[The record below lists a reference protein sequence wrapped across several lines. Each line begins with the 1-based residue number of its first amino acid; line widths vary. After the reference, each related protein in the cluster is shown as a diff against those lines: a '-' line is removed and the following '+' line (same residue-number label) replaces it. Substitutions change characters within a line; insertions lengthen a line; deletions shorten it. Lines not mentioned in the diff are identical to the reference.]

1 MTDFAHNVRRLLARQ
16 GLSVAELIDRAGL
29 DERTVKNILN
39 GTNSKPHARTL
50 HQLALGLD
58 VQADE
63 LFQNPALLAR
73 RSFDRESNP
82 LVDEVIEARPELFD
96 HWTAADFDELSSRF
110 GAGGALTFDGALSAV
125 EQMNARRELMRKVAL
140 VMESDQRDVLRGIV
154 DVLYRQVV
162 IEPPPRAPASA
173 LLRSAS

>member
-1 MTDFAHNVRRLLARQ
+1 MARQ
-16 GLSVAELIDRAGL
+16 GLSVADVIDRSGL
-29 DERTVKNILN
+29 DERTVKNVLN

-58 VQADE
+58 VPADE

-73 RSFDRESNP
+73 RSFDRECNP
-82 LVDEVIEARPELFD
+82 VVDEVVEARPELFD
-96 HWTAADFDELSSRF
+96 HWSPADFDELCSRF
-110 GAGGALTFDGALSAV
+110 GAGGALTFDGTVSAV

-140 VMESDQRDVLRGIV
+140 LLETDQRDVLRGII

-162 IEPPPRAPASA
+162 IEPPHRPAASA
-173 LLRSAS
+173 LVRTAS